1 MEDIEPLIK
10 VEDLRKSFGRTEALR
25 GLSFSVGSEIYALLG
40 RNGAGKSTT
49 LKILVG
55 LLKADSG
62 RAEILGI
69 DVRNRVEVLKN
80 VGYVPEDPVLFPNLT
95 AEEVLRYSARL
106 RDLEVYGEW
115 MNYLLESFSLSPD
128 KVVGGM
134 SKGMIQKLAVCV
146 AFLHRPRV
154 LVMDEPT
161 ANMDPESQH
170 FFREIVRE
178 IVREGGCALISTH
191 QLDAVEKFC
200 NRVGIIDSGRVVAVS
215 EVREGLE
222 ELYLS
227 VLGSSGGA
235 GSTNTG

>member
-95 AEEVLRYSARL
+95 AEEVLRYSAKL
-106 RDLEVYGEW
+106 RDLEGYGEW

-235 GSTNTG
+235 ISTNTG